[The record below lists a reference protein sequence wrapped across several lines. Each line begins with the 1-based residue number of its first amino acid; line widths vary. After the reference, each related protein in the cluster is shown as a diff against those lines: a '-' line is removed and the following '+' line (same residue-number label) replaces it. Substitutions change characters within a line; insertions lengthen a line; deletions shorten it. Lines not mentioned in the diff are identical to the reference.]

1 MSLAARFSSPR
12 RDDSS
17 PDPPFLQAKVS
28 TYYDRVAEN
37 ESHLLQGRLP
47 ERNALLLVSN
57 DYLDLG
63 SHSDVIDAKVRS
75 LQEEGHG
82 LLRSDVFRHGPGPL
96 REFER
101 DLARLLQSEDTVLC
115 QSGWAANVGLMQSI
129 TDATTPVYLD
139 MHAHTSMWEGIKSAG
154 AEWRP
159 FRHNDPE
166 SLEKMHRRYGP
177 GIVVVETVYSTS
189 GGVCPL
195 SEIVEVAEQFG
206 SVMVVDE
213 SHSLGV
219 FGRKGEGI
227 TVAEGLAHRVHFRTA
242 SLSKAFAARGGM
254 VAGSAR
260 NIEFFR
266 YESFPAIF
274 SSGVLPYEAAGFK
287 ATLKLIR
294 GGSRQ
299 RKRLQASADYLR
311 YHLTALDYNIGESR
325 SQIVSIIAG
334 SEARTLVLR
343 DALESR
349 GIFGSVF
356 CWPAT
361 PKNGALIRFSVNS
374 SLTHSELERLVVVC
388 EQIRTEVGREERSA
402 LDLPDRPAE
411 GLPPASS
418 WPGLP
423 ALVGLVR
430 R

>member
-1 MSLAARFSSPR
+1 MSLAARILSPQLDVSSQ
-12 RDDSS
+12 
-17 PDPPFLQAKVS
+17 DPAFLQARVAAQC
-28 TYYDRVAEN
+28 DRVAEN
-37 ESHLLQGRLP
+37 ESHLLRGRLP

-63 SHSDVIDAKVRS
+63 SHPDVIGAKVRV
-75 LQEEGHG
+75 LREEGHG

-96 REFER
+96 TDFER

-129 TDATTPVYLD
+129 ADAGTPVYLD
-139 MHAHTSMWEGIKSAG
+139 MQVHTSMWEGIKSAG
-154 AEWRP
+154 ANGRP
-159 FRHNDPE
+159 FRHNDPD
-166 SLEKMHRRYGP
+166 SLEKMHGRYGP

-195 SEIVEVAEQFG
+195 SDIVDVAEQFG
-206 SVMVVDE
+206 SVLVVDE

-219 FGRKGEGI
+219 FGPQGAGI
-227 TVAEGLAHRVHFRTA
+227 AVAEGLAARIHFRTA

-274 SSGVLPYEAAGFK
+274 STGVLPHEAAGFQ

-294 GGSRQ
+294 GGH
-299 RKRLQASADYLR
+299 RLRERLHANADYLR
-311 YHLTALDYNIGESR
+311 YHLPALEYNIGESQ

-343 DALESR
+343 DALESH

-361 PKNGALIRFSVNS
+361 ARNRALIRFSVNS
-374 SLTHSELERLVVVC
+374 SITEEELVRLVAVC
-388 EQIRTEVGREERSA
+388 EQIRNEVGREEKPA
-402 LDLPDRPAE
+402 PKIPDRPAE
-411 GLPPASS
+411 VLPPSSS
-418 WPGLP
+418 WPGFP
-423 ALVGLVR
+423 ALFGSAR

>member
-1 MSLAARFSSPR
+1 MSLAAKILSPQRDVSSQ
-12 RDDSS
+12 
-17 PDPPFLQAKVS
+17 DPAFLQARVS
-28 TYYDRVAEN
+28 AYYDRVAEN
-37 ESHLLQGRLP
+37 ESHLLRGRLP

-63 SHSDVIDAKVRS
+63 SHPDVIGAKVRV
-75 LQEEGHG
+75 LQEEGHS

-96 REFER
+96 RDFET

-129 TDATTPVYLD
+129 ADAGTPVYLD
-139 MHAHTSMWEGIKSAG
+139 MQVHTSMWEGIKSAG
-154 AEWRP
+154 ANGRP
-159 FRHNDPE
+159 FRHNDPD
-166 SLEKMHRRYGP
+166 SLEKMHGRYVP
-177 GIVVVETVYSTS
+177 GIVVVETIYSTS

-195 SEIVEVAEQFG
+195 SDIVDVAEQFG
-206 SVMVVDE
+206 SVLVVDE

-219 FGRKGEGI
+219 FGPQGAGI
-227 TVAEGLAHRVHFRTA
+227 AVAEGLAARIHFRTA

-274 SSGVLPYEAAGFK
+274 STGVLPHEAAGFQ

-294 GGSRQ
+294 GGH
-299 RKRLQASADYLR
+299 RLRERLHANADYLR
-311 YHLTALDYNIGESR
+311 YHLPALDYNIGESQ

-343 DALESR
+343 DALESH

-361 PKNGALIRFSVNS
+361 AKNRALIRFSVNS
-374 SLTHSELERLVVVC
+374 SITQAELVRLVAVC
-388 EQIRTEVGREERSA
+388 EQIRNEVGREEKPA
-402 LDLPDRPAE
+402 PNLLDRQAD
-411 GLPPASS
+411 GLPPTSS
-418 WPGLP
+418 WPGFP
-423 ALVGLVR
+423 ALFGSAR